1 MAVHVS
7 YANDLDLLIHY
18 GDGST
23 QDGEIKLLY
32 DQPNGYIR
40 HNNSGTGAR
49 VDYPG
54 VNDYTG
60 RMVILSVSHW
70 W

>member
-1 MAVHVS
+1 MV
-7 YANDLDLLIHY
+7 
-18 GDGST
+18 
-23 QDGEIKLLY
+23 KLSLY

-40 HNNSGTGAR
+40 HNNSGIR

-60 RMVILSVSHW
+60 RMVFLVYHTGGNNSTTNKKLYIDGSIVVMCI
-70 W
+70 